1 MRRPER
7 MAETLREEISEIVGY
22 ELEDPRLDSV
32 TVTDVRVSPDLRD
45 ANVFVLVEGDEDAK
59 MSALTALDKASNF
72 VRRQVAL
79 NLDLH
84 HAPNLHFARDTVEE
98 NAARV
103 ENILDRISDDQENT
117 ESEEEI

>member
-1 MRRPER
+1 

-22 ELEDPRLDSV
+22 ELEDPRLSSV

-45 ANVFVLVEGDEDAK
+45 ANIYVLVEGDEDEKRLA
-59 MSALTALDKASNF
+59 MSALDKASNF

-84 HAPNLHFARDTVEE
+84 HAPVLHFARDTVEE

-103 ENILDRISDDQENT
+103 EEILE
-117 ESEEEI
+117 ELSEEDNKDITEES

>member
-22 ELEDPRLDSV
+22 ELEDPRLASV
-32 TVTDVRVSPDLRD
+32 TVTDVRVSDDLRD
-45 ANVFVLVEGDEDAK
+45 ANVFVVVEGDEAAKRDA
-59 MSALTALDKASNF
+59 MLALNGASSF

-84 HAPNLHFARDTVEE
+84 HAPHLHFARDTVEE

-103 ENILDRISDDQENT
+103 ETLLDEIST
-117 ESEEEI
+117 PEEEENLEEV